1 MSQANP
7 RHNFVDMTNRI
18 DLAKK
23 APKVYRAMIALDAAA
38 REGLDEQLAELV
50 RIRASQLNHCAYCL
64 NMHTVDARKGGESE
78 ARIYLLNAWEEAGDL
93 YTEKEKAAL
102 RLTEAIT
109 VLSSHEY
116 VSDEVY
122 ERAAKHF
129 DDEEL
134 AQLIALIFTINSWN
148 RIAVST
154 RKVPDVR

>member
-1 MSQANP
+1 
-7 RHNFVDMTNRI
+7 MTNRI
-18 DLAKK
+18 DLAKN

-38 REGLDEQLAELV
+38 SEGIDPQLAELV
-50 RIRASQLNHCAYCL
+50 KIRASQLNHCAYCL
-64 NMHTVDARKGGESE
+64 NMHTVDARKGGETE
-78 ARIYLLNAWEEAGDL
+78 ARIYLLNAWQEAGDL
-93 YTEKEKAAL
+93 YTEKEQAAL
-102 RLTEAIT
+102 LLTEAIT

-122 ERAAKHF
+122 ERVAKHF
-129 DDEEL
+129 DEKEL

>member
-1 MSQANP
+1 M
-7 RHNFVDMTNRI
+7 MNRI
-18 DLAKK
+18 DLARK
-23 APKVYRAMIALDAAA
+23 APQVYRAMIALDAAA
-38 REGLDEQLAELV
+38 REGLDERLAELV

-64 NMHTVDARKGGESE
+64 NMHTADARMAGETE
-78 ARIYLLNAWEEAGDL
+78 ARIYLLNAWQEAGDL
-93 YTEKEKAAL
+93 YTEKEQAAL
-102 RLTEAIT
+102 LLTEAIT

-129 DDEEL
+129 DEEEL

-154 RKVPDVR
+154 RKVPAVR